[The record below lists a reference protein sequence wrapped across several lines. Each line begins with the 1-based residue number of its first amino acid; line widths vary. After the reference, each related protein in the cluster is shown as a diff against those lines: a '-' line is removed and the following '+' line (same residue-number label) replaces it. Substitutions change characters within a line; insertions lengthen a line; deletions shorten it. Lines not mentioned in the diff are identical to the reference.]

1 MDAKH
6 LPDQELD
13 STIGVN
19 DQNYIAKTLALPSI
33 RFTWKHSRFEAF
45 TCEYLPHAVR
55 VLVKLAAP
63 YNPCAGVCI
72 GFLGATTSHNLAW
85 IFSCADKINARARS
99 SVG

>member
-13 STIGVN
+13 STMGVN

-63 YNPCAGVCI
+63 YKSMCRCMHWLPPGDNV
-72 GFLGATTSHNLAW
+72 T
-85 IFSCADKINARARS
+85 
-99 SVG
+99 